1 MAAIPD
7 RALHENSVSI
17 PLTLEDFLGFVQHR
31 IVNATEACR
40 LLGCSRQNIDDLV
53 KRGKLHPIRR
63 DAKYKLFLR
72 NEVLQRAV
80 R

>member
-1 MAAIPD
+1 M
-7 RALHENSVSI
+7 
-17 PLTLEDFLGFVQHR
+17 QHR

-40 LLGCSRQNIDDLV
+40 LLGCSRQSIDDLV

-72 NEVLQRAV
+72 NEMPQRAE